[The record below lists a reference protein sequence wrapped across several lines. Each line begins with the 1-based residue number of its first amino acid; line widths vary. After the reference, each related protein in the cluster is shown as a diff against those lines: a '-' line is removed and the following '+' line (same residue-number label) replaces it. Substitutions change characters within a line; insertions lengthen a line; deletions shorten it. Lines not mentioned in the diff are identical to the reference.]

1 MLSDES
7 KALLP
12 PGWWRPAKENSYE
25 QKQSKALR
33 EKEEAAWKG
42 VTLLASEKA
51 RKHLVATNSLPH
63 KSIPWPKEFV
73 HTKELD
79 SLKDEKHQ
87 HSKMLYKILKGD
99 MPTAVNRGADV
110 IGVILSL
117 INGID
122 YMESE
127 EVKHVLSHGVLPLLV
142 DNNIRTSELL
152 IRYSLEISGVKI
164 DATPTRKSDAIGATS
179 LDIPMLRVH
188 LDKLK
193 AEKKVAEATAKA
205 KPVSARATTS
215 SSSSS
220 SFSKKLGSGG
230 DTAAKPSGA
239 GGWNK
244 RGGGRGS
251 TRGGTRGGSR
261 GGRGGG
267 RARGGGRGNGSAS
280 KSEKDI

>member
-1 MLSDES
+1 M
-7 KALLP
+7 
-12 PGWWRPAKENSYE
+12 
-25 QKQSKALR
+25 
-33 EKEEAAWKG
+33 
-42 VTLLASEKA
+42 
-51 RKHLVATNSLPH
+51 
-63 KSIPWPKEFV
+63 

-220 SFSKKLGSGG
+220 SFSKKLGDGS
-230 DTAAKPSGA
+230 DTAAESSDT

-251 TRGGTRGGSR
+251 ARGGARGGSR

-267 RARGGGRGNGSAS
+267 GARGGGRGNGSAS